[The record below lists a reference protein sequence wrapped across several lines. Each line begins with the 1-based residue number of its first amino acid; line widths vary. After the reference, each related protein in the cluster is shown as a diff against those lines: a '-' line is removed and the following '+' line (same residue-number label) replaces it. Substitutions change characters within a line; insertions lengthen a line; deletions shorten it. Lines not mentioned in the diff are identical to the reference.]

1 MGFRTYNDIEDF
13 RIDESQ
19 YLKTGIEK
27 LDRAILGL
35 GLGQLVIV
43 TGTRAGGKTT
53 LTGQLTCNFID
64 KGYSGLI
71 CSFEMANPRLKNW
84 LTLQA
89 LGPEHLTGYTTSTGK
104 ELFFPR
110 TKEVKRRVDDWISAK
125 LKVYDNANFDA
136 EKICA
141 DISEEVKKNPKI
153 KFVILDNLMKIELDG
168 MRDSK
173 WESQSQIVKKL
184 QHYAQRKNICI
195 ILVAHPNKV
204 KTLPRIEDVGGSGDI
219 INTADT
225 VLLVHRVTEDFKIR
239 AGEYFGWKEGHP
251 ALEYSN
257 IIEIAKD
264 REFGDDDSMV
274 GVYFDPKSKRF
285 LNYPGENIRY
295 GWDVSPT
302 QEHIRIGKVT
312 LTELS
317 EDVETPF

>member
-1 MGFRTYNDIEDF
+1 M
-13 RIDESQ
+13 
-19 YLKTGIEK
+19 
-27 LDRAILGL
+27 
-35 GLGQLVIV
+35 
-43 TGTRAGGKTT
+43 
-53 LTGQLTCNFID
+53 
-64 KGYSGLI
+64 
-71 CSFEMANPRLKNW
+71 
-84 LTLQA
+84 
-89 LGPEHLTGYTTSTGK
+89 
-104 ELFFPR
+104 
-110 TKEVKRRVDDWISAK
+110 
-125 LKVYDNANFDA
+125 
-136 EKICA
+136 
-141 DISEEVKKNPKI
+141 
-153 KFVILDNLMKIELDG
+153 
-168 MRDSK
+168 
-173 WESQSQIVKKL
+173 
-184 QHYAQRKNICI
+184 
-195 ILVAHPNKV
+195 VAHPNKV